1 MPQLQQILMGN
12 EPGST
17 ERRVGFAISLNL
29 LAFLCFATM
38 DTGAKWL
45 VTTAMTALQV
55 TWLRYLVHFLW
66 VLVLY
71 FPTHG
76 SSLVRSKQPIQQAFR
91 GCLLLAGTLFNF
103 AALHYLPLTVTIAIF
118 FSVPLIVCLLSIPI
132 LGETV
137 GIRRLS
143 AVFAGFCGVLVIVAP
158 WNESFDPHVVLSLVA
173 VLCVSGY
180 FVMSR
185 RVAGVD
191 NNAIMQF
198 YTSGIATALLT
209 PAVWVLAPM
218 SFDSEIKPWLVA
230 ALVGSLGMLGHS
242 MLTRAHRHAEAS
254 VLAPTVYS
262 QAIYIVIFSWFI
274 FGQAPNASTIVGTLI
289 IVASGLYLWL
299 REKRGMSV

>member
-1 MPQLQQILMGN
+1 MAGDNRNDRSASNLAAL
-12 EPGST
+12 PGSFF
-17 ERRVGFAISLNL
+17 VGAGVVFPHARFQLGSFQAAHPTSVSWL
-29 LAFLCFATM
+29 LTVGGHFIQLC
-38 DTGAKWL
+38 
-45 VTTAMTALQV
+45 
-55 TWLRYLVHFLW
+55 
-66 VLVLY
+66 
-71 FPTHG
+71 
-76 SSLVRSKQPIQQAFR
+76 
-91 GCLLLAGTLFNF
+91 C
-103 AALHYLPLTVTIAIF
+103 AALLTVNGNDCDLF
-118 FSVPLIVCLLSIPI
+118 LRS
-132 LGETV
+132 ETV

-242 MLTRAHRHAEAS
+242 MLYWRQ
-254 VLAPTVYS
+254 P
-262 QAIYIVIFSWFI
+262 YILKRFTSSFLVGLFS
-274 FGQAPNASTIVGTLI
+274 GKRPMHQP
-289 IVASGLYLWL
+289 LW
-299 REKRGMSV
+299 EP